1 MLIINAEYL
10 ISPLICRGKFLE
22 QYVEDLRIINEIIDD
37 ANVQVFKEYDILSE
51 MGKVDFYP
59 SDSYFKKIISQDK
72 DTRFS
77 ANDIVRTLYKLLSAA
92 PEFSNDIDNYDIEW
106 KPQITSPILS
116 YLSEGRKLHYRN
128 LFHKIIFQSILSQQ
142 EIYIFSIQKNSSY
155 NANFE
160 VEIDAG
166 ITLIEP
172 DVLGE
177 MPFNINKKVTLFGNV
192 RDVIVKLNGYD
203 FYKNAD
209 SIQSLKLAFYFGVL
223 NYVSINNLKR
233 SISWGDFDIGESFYK
248 SLVDNQCA
256 HTQKFSA
263 LLYDMVLRIICRKR
277 EDLDINPFRKS
288 KDSKEQIVFEGLNGF
303 RCHLTKHHEGLR
315 LMFWVD
321 PETRRLIFA
330 NVGPKMELVIAEP

>member
-1 MLIINAEYL
+1 MLIINTEYL
-10 ISPLICRGKFLE
+10 VAPSICRGNFLE

-59 SDSYFKKIISQDK
+59 SDSYFKRIISQDK

-77 ANDIVRTLYKLLSAA
+77 ANDIVRTLYKLVNAV
-92 PEFSNDIDNYDIEW
+92 PEYSNDIDNYDIEW
-106 KPQITSPILS
+106 KPQVTAPILS
-116 YLSEGRKLHYRN
+116 YLSDDRKSHYRD
-128 LFHKIIFQSILSQQ
+128 LFHKVIFQSISSQQ

-155 NANFE
+155 NTNFE

-172 DVLGE
+172 DLLGE
-177 MPFNINKKVTLFGNV
+177 IPFNINKKVTVFGNV
-192 RDVIVKLNGYD
+192 RDVIIKLNGYD
-203 FYKNAD
+203 IYKRAD

-223 NYVSINNLKR
+223 NYASINNLER
-233 SISWGDFDIGESFYK
+233 TISWDDFDIGGSFYN
-248 SLVDNQCA
+248 SLVENQCA
-256 HTQKFSA
+256 HAQKFSA

-277 EDLDINPFRKS
+277 EDLDVNPFKKS
-288 KDSKEQIVFEGLNGF
+288 KDSNEQIIFEGLKGY

-315 LMFWVD
+315 LMFWFD

-330 NVGPKMELVIAEP
+330 NVGPKMELIIAEP

>member
-1 MLIINAEYL
+1 MLIINTEYL
-10 ISPLICRGKFLE
+10 IAPLICRGKFLE

-77 ANDIVRTLYKLLSAA
+77 ANDIVRTLYKLVNAV

-116 YLSEGRKLHYRN
+116 YLSEERKLHYRN

-142 EIYIFSIQKNSSY
+142 ESYIFSIQKNSSY
-155 NANFE
+155 NTNFE

-177 MPFNINKKVTLFGNV
+177 MPFNINKKVTVFGNV

-203 FYKNAD
+203 FYKSAD

-233 SISWGDFDIGESFYK
+233 SISWDDFDIGGSFYK

-288 KDSKEQIVFEGLNGF
+288 KDSKEQIVFEGLKGF

-321 PETRRLIFA
+321 PETRRLILA